1 MVLDGRTQ
9 RLDEE
14 HILLAAVRLQLHLD
28 AVIRKS
34 LQLRRQQRNLKLRAN
49 LLSQSGM
56 STTTEDG
63 NRTQRGIS
71 RNDLGR
77 FARRL
82 WQTGHCRSSRC
93 RTLRA
98 STTRA
103 MDALL
108 EKRAR
113 RSIRRRRTRSC
124 SRSTVVD
131 EALFLFVTH
140 DVNPR
145 AKSRGALRSRQ
156 RKEPYVIALLCRRW
170 LCISLAPNLLSI
182 PSPMV
187 SPPGWRQNCFTTVQ
201 FSRNMDYIIKTS

>member
-1 MVLDGRTQ
+1 MADGTLSIKPMSNTQ
-9 RLDEE
+9 TEPGFELPL
-14 HILLAAVRLQLHLD
+14 ILH
-28 AVIRKS
+28 S
-34 LQLRRQQRNLKLRAN
+34 LPKPCPRAF
-49 LLSQSGM
+49 
-56 STTTEDG
+56 
-63 NRTQRGIS
+63 S
-71 RNDLGR
+71 RM
-77 FARRL
+77 A
-82 WQTGHCRSSRC
+82 SSRSP
-93 RTLRA
+93 TPLHRA
-98 STTRA
+98 SKHDPAT
-103 MDALL
+103 DALL
-108 EKRAR
+108 EKRTR
-113 RSIRRRRTRSC
+113 RSIQRRRTRSC

-156 RKEPYVIALLCRRW
+156 RKEPYVIALPCRRW